1 MQLFLIMGNSFLDRY
16 LVKMKSNRK
25 KKNPYLLHKESKALF
40 IRKALQISLVH
51 KKIIN
56 MTYGSLG
63 YLS

>member
-40 IRKALQISLVH
+40 IGKALQISLVH